1 MPEEEIGSHA
11 QREHEEGVEVNG
23 VSKGDT
29 ASRVNCCVLSISYMT
44 GSVVL

>member
-1 MPEEEIGSHA
+1 MEKGHGRS
-11 QREHEEGVEVNG
+11 EGKELRVEVNG